1 MFDLQHIII
10 YLFLIL
16 GAALSFYK
24 NKLTLPAS
32 LIAIL
37 VGFFVYSGGG
47 ITALALLVTF
57 FISGT
62 WATRH
67 QWKKKQQLMLTE
79 KRSGARN
86 VMQVIANGGVA
97 ALLGGMMMIDASHA
111 DLYLL
116 MIAASLASATA
127 DTLSSELGNVYG
139 KSYFNITS
147 FKKDERGRD
156 GVISLEGTIAGIT
169 GSILISVVYAT
180 GLVFSSNMFVI
191 IIAGIA
197 GNFFDSLLGAT
208 LQRKAYIS
216 NDMVNLLNTLFAALL
231 ALTIAA

>member
-1 MFDLQHIII
+1 MFDLQHIFV

-16 GAALSFYK
+16 GAGLSFYK
-24 NKLTLPAS
+24 NKLTLSAAF
-32 LIAIL
+32 IAIL
-37 VGFFVYSGGG
+37 VGFFVYGGG
-47 ITALALLVTF
+47 GLTALAMLVTF

-62 WATRH
+62 WATKH
-67 QWKKKQQLMLTE
+67 QWKKKQQLLLNE

-86 VMQVIANGGVA
+86 LIQVIANGGVA
-97 ALLGGMMMIDASHA
+97 ALLGGMLMIDAIHA

-139 KSYFNITS
+139 KRYYNVTN

-156 GVISLEGTIAGIT
+156 GVISLEGTFAGVA
-169 GSILISVVYAT
+169 GSILISVIYAA
-180 GLVFSSNMFVI
+180 GLGFSVNMFVI
-191 IIAGIA
+191 IITGIA

-216 NDMVNLLNTLFAALL
+216 NDLVNLLNTLFAALL